1 MPKLPLYI
9 CKECEAN
16 FTIYST
22 YYSHIRKHKEPKIN
36 CAYCDKKFYVTSEY
50 YKHLGKMHINV
61 IAAAPAAPAA
71 PTPWNLLQQQQPVQ
85 HLVKRNRL
93 VSPLFDE

>member
-36 CAYCDKKFYVTSEY
+36 CAHCDKKFYVTSEY
-50 YKHLGKMHINV
+50 YKHLGKMHINM
-61 IAAAPAAPAA
+61 IDAAQ
-71 PTPWNLLQQQQPVQ
+71 LLQ
-85 HLVKRNRL
+85 HLGICYNSNNL
-93 VSPLFDE
+93 CNI